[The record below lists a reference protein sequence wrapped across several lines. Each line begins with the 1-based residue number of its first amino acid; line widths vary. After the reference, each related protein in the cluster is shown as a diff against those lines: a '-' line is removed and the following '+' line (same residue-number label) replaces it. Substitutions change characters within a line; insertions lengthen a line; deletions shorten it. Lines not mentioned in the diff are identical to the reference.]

1 MNQFQLCLQAV
12 RSKFDQYYTIRHD
25 KFRII
30 VITELRGSLTRQKK
44 EKTRK
49 YTAQAHLH

>member
-12 RSKFDQYYTIRHD
+12 RSKFDQYYAIRHG

-44 EKTRK
+44 EQTRK
-49 YTAQAHLH
+49 YTAQAHLN